1 MDWKMLLIGLAM
13 IAAGSLLAWRFR
25 KSKYGSEPGPG
36 CAMAFALLLLM
47 TGVAT
52 LVVGLMFRVSA

>member
-1 MDWKMLLIGLAM
+1 MDWKLLLIGVAMLVAGGFLAF
-13 IAAGSLLAWRFR
+13 RFR
-25 KSKYGSEPGPG
+25 NSKFGSESGPG

-52 LVVGLMFRVSA
+52 IVVGIMFRV